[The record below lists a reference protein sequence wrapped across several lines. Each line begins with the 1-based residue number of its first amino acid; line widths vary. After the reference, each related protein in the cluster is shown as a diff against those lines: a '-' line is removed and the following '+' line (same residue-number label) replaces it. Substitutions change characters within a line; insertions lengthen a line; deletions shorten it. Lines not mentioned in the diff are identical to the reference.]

1 MGFVFFFINKE
12 VIFLFE
18 RCVKFGCFIGK
29 IFLNY
34 RIGLKNKFKDF
45 NLKLKLEYIFFI
57 KFIGCE
63 IFLFVESFIF
73 IISLRLY

>member
-45 NLKLKLEYIFFI
+45 NLKLKLEYFFY
-57 KFIGCE
+57 K
-63 IFLFVESFIF
+63 VY
-73 IISLRLY
+73 RL

>member
-45 NLKLKLEYIFFI
+45 NLKLKL
-57 KFIGCE
+57 
-63 IFLFVESFIF
+63 
-73 IISLRLY
+73 